1 MPGIPNKWV
10 KTPTGPRPHVN
21 GDNQIG
27 RLNFYPSWQR
37 DRIGTDG
44 LFAGKCRGNEQQWRL
59 WEFPHIWHD
68 DFHTEL
74 VRHLGG

>member
-1 MPGIPNKWV
+1 M
-10 KTPTGPRPHVN
+10 
-21 GDNQIG
+21 G
-27 RLNFYPSWQR
+27 RLNFYPSWQPYC
-37 DRIGTDG
+37 IGTDG